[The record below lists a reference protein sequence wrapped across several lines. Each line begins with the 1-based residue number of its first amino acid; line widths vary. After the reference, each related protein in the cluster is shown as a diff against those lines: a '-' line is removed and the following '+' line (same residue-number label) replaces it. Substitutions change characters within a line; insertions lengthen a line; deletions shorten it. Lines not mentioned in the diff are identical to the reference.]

1 MDCIFLLSQFPFCLH
16 FICNFSGLILTNSLI
31 ANHLHSQILILDS
44 TPFTHVMLIVYARA
58 NYLCTDSTIWS
69 HTDYGHTQHF
79 HATIFTSSNY
89 LHHTWSHPSITD
101 GDAPTLI
108 LLQKATMLES
118 NSIAYSL
125 ILDSYGVSRYNKKCL
140 ASGDSLLIKV
150 ESSWRLQLPK
160 LLSSAYSLPIS
171 S

>member
-16 FICNFSGLILTNSLI
+16 FIFDCSGLILTDSLI
-31 ANHLHSQILILDS
+31 ANHLCSQILILDS

-58 NYLCTDSTIWS
+58 NYLCTDSTIWP

-79 HATIFTSSNY
+79 HATILTSSNY
-89 LHHTWSHPSITD
+89 LHHTWPHPSITD

-125 ILDSYGVSRYNKKCL
+125 TLYSYGVSRYNEKCVL
-140 ASGDSLLIKV
+140 LGDSPLIKIG
-150 ESSWRLQLPK
+150 E
-160 LLSSAYSLPIS
+160 LLTVATPETTFLGL
-171 S
+171 